1 MKLHK
6 ITFARIPA
14 LPGIRAGD
22 LSTLDLDNPAAPLRG
37 WRLALRGPSVFLIS
51 PPGWNPSNQTTPQSR
66 NPNGPVIVHQ
76 IPAAEVFFHW
86 EGSAADIDTMLKTGM
101 NKFESQPFGPPTPV
115 APDKPILEQVPPGQV
130 GDA

>member
-1 MKLHK
+1 MKLNK

-22 LSTLDLDNPAAPLRG
+22 LSSLDLDNPAAPLRG

-51 PPGWNPSNQTTPQSR
+51 PPGWTTATQTTPQNR
-66 NPNGPVIVHQ
+66 NPNGPVVVHQ

-86 EGSAADIDTMLKTGM
+86 EGPAADIDALLKGGLS
-101 NKFESQPFGPPTPV
+101 KFESQPFGPPTPV
-115 APDKPILEQVPPGQV
+115 ASDKPILEQIPPGQT